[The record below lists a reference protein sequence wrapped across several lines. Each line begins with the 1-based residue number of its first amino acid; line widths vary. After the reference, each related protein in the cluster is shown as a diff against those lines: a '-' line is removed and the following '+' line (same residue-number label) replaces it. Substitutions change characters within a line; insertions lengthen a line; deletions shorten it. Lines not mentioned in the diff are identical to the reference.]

1 MARSVQDFIN
11 KAGVAANRIE
21 RLPAPPSQQVG
32 PLITWAAFH
41 LGGGFAAEA
50 AVEQLQDPAGWKSLA
65 TILNVDSFDSLE
77 AITFT
82 LAATSTATALD
93 LCSSAVFRLAGG
105 TLRPNRE
112 FDLGS
117 WRDAK
122 KTAGL
127 APPTALGRWVRNVL
141 KSQGWSQ
148 LEAARHQMVH
158 RTTGRLIFLT
168 AGSHRLPSSL
178 YRVGTASHPVDT
190 TVQSFVSFGRRRF
203 DTFCAAVAKDF
214 P

>member
-1 MARSVQDFIN
+1 MQDFIN
-11 KAGVAANRIE
+11 QAGAAASRIG
-21 RLPAPPSQQVG
+21 RLPAPLPQQVG

-50 AVEQLQDPAGWKSLA
+50 AVHQLQDPVGWRELSTL
-65 TILNVDSFDSLE
+65 LNVDSFDSLQ
-77 AITFT
+77 ATAFT

-112 FDLGS
+112 FDLGE
-117 WRDAK
+117 WRNAN
-122 KTAGL
+122 KTAGVT
-127 APPTALGRWVRNVL
+127 PPPALGRWVSSVL
-141 KSQGWSQ
+141 KSQGWGH

-168 AGSHRLPSSL
+168 VGSHRLPSSL
-178 YRVGTASHPVDT
+178 YNVGTASHPVDT
-190 TVQSFVSFGRRRF
+190 AVRSFVSFGRRRF
-203 DTFCAAVAKDF
+203 DTFCAAVVKDF